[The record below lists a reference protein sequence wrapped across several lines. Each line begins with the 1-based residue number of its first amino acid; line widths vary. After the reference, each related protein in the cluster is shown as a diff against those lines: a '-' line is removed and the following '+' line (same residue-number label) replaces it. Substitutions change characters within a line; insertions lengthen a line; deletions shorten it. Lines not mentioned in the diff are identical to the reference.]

1 MRTTTVD
8 NLGLNESLQ
17 HVYALHDDEGL
28 QHVYLILQRLNAEPI
43 ELREGGRKEIPQDHP
58 FLRGAILQP
67 ALKAHTETHK

>member
-28 QHVYLILQRLNAEPI
+28 QHVHLILQRLNAEPI

-67 ALKAHTETHK
+67 ALKAHTQTHK